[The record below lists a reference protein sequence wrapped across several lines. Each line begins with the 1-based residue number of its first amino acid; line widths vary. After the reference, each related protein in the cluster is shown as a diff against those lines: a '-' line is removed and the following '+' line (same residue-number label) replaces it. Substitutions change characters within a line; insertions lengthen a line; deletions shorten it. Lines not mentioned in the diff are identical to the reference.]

1 MDRFLCLT
9 SLTTHCAVLLVRGAH
24 GEPKQIPFGNAT
36 RTMVTAPALR
46 RPQRMHMRDQA
57 NTGEGALAG
66 YSFGTRTR
74 EWARITADELTLLG
88 WEKQQAADMAK
99 AALSRVGLAFGTT
112 DTTRD
117 LTKVLIFAPED
128 AGKNIA
134 QTIDQ
139 HRSAMQEWLHTVLTA
154 QEEHERQKKD
164 NKGKSKTEAAADDKP
179 RLPPLPAR
187 VKEAI
192 LTALAPADAIDIALF
207 GRFLAEIAE
216 SPNVDGA
223 VQTTAAITVG
233 PAQHTDDFFSAAD
246 DAKILRRTCPRQ
258 ATDAFDILTTANAT
272 PHREATENTSPT
284 NGSGMTGYQALT
296 SGTFCAVT
304 VLDRVRLR
312 SNLQAAGTAEH
323 DAEIAAVAAEKAL
336 IDAFCTAVPTAKATT
351 TAAPGVLPKF
361 VLAFTAN
368 RPYNYLGCFEE
379 AITEDG
385 TPEPASIQATR
396 RLLDH
401 HTMISRKRGL
411 QPGRVLTYDL
421 AITTLLDN
429 LRNSGT
435 LTVTEVDTP
444 EGLHPDHPAPTTRD
458 LSEQPA

>member
-36 RTMVTAPALR
+36 RTMVTSAALR

-57 NTGEGALAG
+57 NAGEGALAG

-88 WEKQQAADMAK
+88 WERQQAAGLAK
-99 AALSRVGLAFGTT
+99 AALSRVGLAFGTS
-112 DTTRD
+112 DTTCD

-134 QTIDQ
+134 QAIDQ
-139 HRSAMQEWLHTVLTA
+139 HRPAMQEWLTHVLAA
-154 QEEHERQKKD
+154 QEEHERQKKE
-164 NKGKSKTEAAADDKP
+164 NKGKGKTEAADEKP
-179 RLPPLPAR
+179 KLPPLPAG
-187 VKEAI
+187 VKDAI

-246 DAKILRRTCPRQ
+246 DAKLLRRTCPRP
-258 ATDAFDILTTANAT
+258 ATDAFDILTTTHDT
-272 PHREATENTSPT
+272 PHSEAPENAGPA

-385 TPEPASIQATR
+385 TPEPASVQATR

-401 HTMISRKRGL
+401 HAMISRKRGL

-429 LRNSGT
+429 LRNTGT
-435 LTVTEVDTP
+435 LAVTEVDTP
-444 EGLHPDHPAPTTRD
+444 EALHPDQPAPATRD
-458 LSEQPA
+458 RSEQPA

>member
-24 GEPKQIPFGNAT
+24 GEPKQITFGNAT
-36 RTMVTAPALR
+36 RTMVTSAALR
-46 RPQRMHMRDQA
+46 RPQRMHMREQA

-74 EWARITADELTLLG
+74 EWARITAGELNLLG

-99 AALSRVGLAFGTT
+99 AALNRAGLAFGTT

-128 AGKNIA
+128 AAKNIA
-134 QTIDQ
+134 QTID
-139 HRSAMQEWLHTVLTA
+139 HNRSAMQEWLQKVQAA
-154 QEEHERQKKD
+154 QEEHERQKKE
-164 NKGKSKTEAAADDKP
+164 NKGKGKSETSPDEKP
-179 RLPPLPAR
+179 KLPPLPAG
-187 VKEAI
+187 VKDGI

-233 PAQHTDDFFSAAD
+233 PAQLTEDFFSAAD
-246 DAKILRRTCPRQ
+246 DTKTLQRSRPRQ
-258 ATDAFDILTTANAT
+258 ATDAFDILTSNQT
-272 PHREATENTSPT
+272 PHSQTPETTGPN

-336 IDAFCTAVPTAKATT
+336 IEAFCTAVPTAKATT

-361 VLAFTAN
+361 VLAFTAT
-368 RPYNYLGCFEE
+368 RPYNYLGAFED

-385 TPEPASIQATR
+385 TEPASIQATR

-401 HTMISRKRGL
+401 HAMISRKRGL

-421 AITTLLDN
+421 AITALLDD
-429 LRNSGT
+429 LRNAGT
-435 LTVTEVDTP
+435 LTVTEVDSP
-444 EGLHPDHPAPTTRD
+444 DHLHPDIPAPAPTTPA
-458 LSEQPA
+458 EQPA